1 MSEVNNR
8 RNGSCWFALG
18 MALSRSDRFLIAGSI
33 LLITVLAWAY
43 LIQLDQRMATSAA
56 SQATMAQVGMV
67 MDVPWRASD
76 VLFTFTMW
84 AVMMVGMMGPSASP
98 LLLLFAEMQ
107 ARRGGRGAPRL
118 ALAFGAGY
126 LTLWVGFSASA
137 ALAQWALHEARL
149 LTPTMAASS
158 PWLGGAIL
166 VAAGAYQLSPAKR
179 RCLTHCQSPVG
190 FLMSHWQDG
199 AGGSFRMGV
208 RHGVY
213 CLGCCWALMIVL
225 FVVGVMNLAWVG
237 ALSVF
242 ILLEKTGWIG
252 AHTGRVVGILMIAA
266 GVVLAV
272 R

>member
-1 MSEVNNR
+1 VIDAVPNDSSIV
-8 RNGSCWFALG
+8 
-18 MALSRSDRFLIAGSI
+18 ALSRHARRLVAGTI
-33 LLITVLAWAY
+33 LLITALAWAY
-43 LIQLDQRMATSAA
+43 LIHLDQQMATFAA
-56 SQATMAQVGMV
+56 SPSTMAQMGMV
-67 MDVPWRASD
+67 MDVAWRASD
-76 VLFTFTMW
+76 LVFTFTMW

-107 ARRGGRGAPRL
+107 ARRGVRGAPRM

-126 LTLWVGFSASA
+126 FTLWVGFSAGA

-166 VAAGAYQLSPAKR
+166 VAAGAYQLLPAKR
-179 RCLTHCQSPVG
+179 TCLTHCQSPLG
-190 FLMSHWQDG
+190 FLMSHWRDG
-199 AGGSFRMGV
+199 AGGALRMGV

-252 AHTGRVVGILMIAA
+252 ARTGRAVGILMIAG
-266 GVVLAV
+266 GVLLAV